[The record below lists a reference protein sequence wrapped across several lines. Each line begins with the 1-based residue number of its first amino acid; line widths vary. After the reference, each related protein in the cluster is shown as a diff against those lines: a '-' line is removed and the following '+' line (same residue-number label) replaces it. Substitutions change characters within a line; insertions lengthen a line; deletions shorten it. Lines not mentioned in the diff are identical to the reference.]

1 MSPGTVLP
9 SMSNP
14 AHARAALAGTAAVGM
29 AFGAS
34 ELLAAFLGAPSLVQG
49 IADRVVENVPT
60 PIKEWAISVF
70 GTGDKPALLV
80 GIGLVGL
87 GLGALLGVLS
97 RRRPQPIILAIAAF
111 GIGAAWA
118 TTLSASAGQTVP
130 WLLALVAIVAGIG
143 TFTWLMRPDPVASPA
158 RRDVLKAT
166 ALTGL
171 GLLLTGAGR
180 LIASAG
186 RAAAS
191 GRETIDI
198 AEGETLPLAAGTS
211 FAVEG
216 LTPLVVP
223 NRDFYRIDTAIVVPR
238 VAVDTWKLSVTG
250 LVDSP
255 YELTFDELMEMEMVE
270 RYVTLSCVS
279 NEVGGNLVGNARW
292 LGVPLRQ
299 VVDLARPRADA
310 SQLVGRAVDRF
321 TVGFPLSAVYD
332 GREALVAV
340 AMNGEALPLEHGFP
354 VRLVVSGLY
363 GYVSATKWLSEIE
376 LTTWESFDAY
386 WVPRG
391 WSKEGPIK
399 TQSRIDVPSRN
410 VAVGPVTIAG
420 VAWAPNVGIERVEV
434 QVDNGDWTVAELSE
448 SLTEDAWIQW
458 RLQQDFSPGS
468 HRIRV
473 RATDRS
479 GFTQTED
486 PVPPPPNGAEGWHTV
501 VVTAR

>member
-1 MSPGTVLP
+1 M
-9 SMSNP
+9 
-14 AHARAALAGTAAVGM
+14 HAQSRFRAAVAGVAAVAM

-34 ELLAAFLGAPSLVQG
+34 ELLAALLAAPSLVQG
-49 IADRVVENVPT
+49 IADRVVDSVPT
-60 PIKEWAISVF
+60 ALKDWAIAVF

-87 GLGALLGVLS
+87 GLGALFGLLS
-97 RRRPQPIILAIAAF
+97 RRTPQPMVVAIALF

-118 TTLSASAGQTVP
+118 TTISATAGPTVP
-130 WLLALVAIVAGIG
+130 WLLALVAIVAGIT
-143 TFTWLMRPDPVASPA
+143 TFTWLIKPA
-158 RRDVLKAT
+158 PQPREDRRQLLKAT
-166 ALTGL
+166 SLTGL
-171 GLLLTGAGR
+171 GLILTGGGR
-180 LIASAG
+180 LLAAAG

-191 GRETIDI
+191 GRESVAIDNPSTS
-198 AEGETLPLAAGTS
+198 ALAARTS
-211 FAVEG
+211 FDVEG

-223 NRDFYRIDTAIVVPR
+223 NEDFYRIDTAISIPR
-238 VAVDTWKLSVTG
+238 VEVDTWKLSLSG
-250 LVDSP
+250 LVDNP
-255 YELTFDELMEMEMVE
+255 YEVTFDELMEMDMVE

-279 NEVGGNLVGNARW
+279 NEVGGRLVGNARW
-292 LGVPLRQ
+292 LGVPLSQ
-299 VVDLARPRADA
+299 IVDRARPQSEA
-310 SQLVGRAVDRF
+310 SQLVGRSVDRF
-321 TVGFPLSAVYD
+321 TVGFPLAAIYD

-399 TQSRIDVPSRN
+399 TQSRIDVPRRRI
-410 VAVGPVTIAG
+410 AVGPATVAG
-420 VAWAPNVGIERVEV
+420 VAWAPNVGIEAVEV
-434 QVDNGDWTVAELSE
+434 QVDNGPWTMAELSE
-448 SLTEDAWIQW
+448 PLTDDAWIQW
-458 RLQQDFSPGS
+458 RLEHDFGPGS

-479 GFTQTED
+479 GFTQSET
-486 PVPPPPNGAEGWHTV
+486 PVPPAPNGAEGWHTV
-501 VVTAR
+501 SVTAR

>member
-9 SMSNP
+9 SMSKP
-14 AHARAALAGTAAVGM
+14 SHTRAALAGTAAVAM

-34 ELLAAFLGAPSLVQG
+34 ELLAALLGAPSLVQG
-49 IADRVVENVPT
+49 IADRVVDTVPT
-60 PIKEWAISVF
+60 TIKDWAISVF

-87 GLGALLGVLS
+87 GLGAILGILS
-97 RRRPQPIILAIAAF
+97 RRRPQPMIIAIAAF

-130 WLLALVAIVAGIG
+130 WLLALVAIAAGIS
-143 TFTWLMRPDPVASPA
+143 TFKWLIRPVEVESGD
-158 RRDVLKAT
+158 RRDLLKAT
-166 ALTGL
+166 ALAGL
-171 GLLLTGAGR
+171 GLLLTGSGR
-180 LIASAG
+180 LIASLG

-191 GRETIDI
+191 GRETIEI
-198 AEGETLPLAAGTS
+198 GGSNAPALAAGTS
-211 FAVEG
+211 FDVEG
-216 LTPLVVP
+216 LTPVVVP

-255 YELTFDELMEMEMVE
+255 YEVSFDELMEMEMVE

-292 LGVPLRQ
+292 LGVPLSE
-299 VVDLARPRADA
+299 VVDRAQPRPEA
-310 SQLVGRAVDRF
+310 SQLVGRSVDRF
-321 TVGFPLSAVYD
+321 TVGFPLAAVYD

-376 LTTWESFDAY
+376 LTTWDSFDAY

-399 TQSRIDVPSRN
+399 TQSRIDVPGRS
-410 VAVGPVTIAG
+410 VAAGPVTIAG
-420 VAWAPNVGIERVEV
+420 VAWAPNIGIEAVEV
-434 QVDNGDWTVAELSE
+434 QVDNGAWSEAELSDP
-448 SLTEDAWIQW
+448 LTEDAWIQW
-458 RLQQDFSPGS
+458 RLQHDFSPGS

-479 GFTQTED
+479 GFTQTEN
-486 PVPPPPNGAEGWHTV
+486 PVPPAPNGAEGWHTV
-501 VVTAR
+501 VITAR